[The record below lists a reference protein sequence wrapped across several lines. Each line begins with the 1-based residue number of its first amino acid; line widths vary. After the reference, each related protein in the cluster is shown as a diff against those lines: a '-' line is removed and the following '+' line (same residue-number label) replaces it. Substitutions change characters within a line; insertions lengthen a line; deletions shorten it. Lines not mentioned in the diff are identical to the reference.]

1 MKAASFIYSAVS
13 AAAVLSLAS
22 CVSNYRLPK
31 DYTGPTAVIRSSHEE
46 VGLVKA
52 KGWYLGEVDGKFVPN
67 SNPVATPYG
76 GGMAVTLKE
85 RETVIPAQTTTL
97 KLVGSTIYAADG
109 AAMGDALIG
118 GARYVSGTMTFT
130 PKAGGNYRV
139 KGILEPKGQ
148 ESVWLVDE
156 KTGKLAGEK
165 IMKK

>member
-1 MKAASFIYSAVS
+1 MNALSLISSAVS

-22 CVSNYRLPK
+22 CVSNYQLPK
-31 DYTGPTAVIRSSHEE
+31 DYTGATAVIRSSHEE

-52 KGWYLGEVDGKFVPN
+52 KGWYLSEVDGKMVHQGSPI
-67 SNPVATPYG
+67 ATPYG

-85 RETVIPAQTTTL
+85 RETVIPARTTTL

-130 PKAGGNYRV
+130 PKSGGSYRV
-139 KGILEPKGQ
+139 KGVLEPKGQ
-148 ESVWLVDE
+148 ETVWLVDE
-156 KTGKLAGEK
+156 KTGRIVGDK
-165 IMKK
+165 IVKK